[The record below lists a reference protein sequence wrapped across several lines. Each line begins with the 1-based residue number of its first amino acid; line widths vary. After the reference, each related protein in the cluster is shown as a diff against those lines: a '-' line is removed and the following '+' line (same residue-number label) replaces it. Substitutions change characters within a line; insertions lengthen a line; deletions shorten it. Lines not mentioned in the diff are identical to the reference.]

1 MLVSILFCERS
12 GRIGKQCRERWHNHL
27 NPNISKAPW
36 SEDEDRVI
44 LQSQMNGTGNRWAQ
58 LAKLLPG
65 RTDNAI
71 KNHWNS
77 SMKRKVEKYLYS
89 KNIGGVHLLK
99 DHNGRYLIVDDIEG
113 CLLAARSGPKS
124 PVKSP
129 MKKPQRSIASNT
141 TPSSSQVH
149 TRKISTSP
157 GHAMKRSSATSS
169 ANTECKPKSLF
180 QPTSAQNEKTPD
192 NATISRP
199 KPIEPECRGLSALS
213 QAASILF
220 EQLGVP

>member
-1 MLVSILFCERS
+1 
-12 GRIGKQCRERWHNHL
+12 
-27 NPNISKAPW
+27 
-36 SEDEDRVI
+36 
-44 LQSQMNGTGNRWAQ
+44 
-58 LAKLLPG
+58 
-65 RTDNAI
+65 
-71 KNHWNS
+71 
-77 SMKRKVEKYLYS
+77 MKRKVEKYLYS

-129 MKKPQRSIASNT
+129 VKKPQRSIASNT

-180 QPTSAQNEKTPD
+180 QPTSAQYEKTPD
-192 NATISRP
+192 KATISRP